1 MPSRLILKAAC
12 LYFFTEIRQKNLNLC
27 DSSKQDLPPIS
38 PLFNTGSDLIAHLL
52 QAAEKDIM
60 EEKGAASHKRA
71 ASFINSMAAVAWLK
85 AGLHFPAANQS
96 LY

>member
-12 LYFFTEIRQKNLNLC
+12 LYFTEIRQKNLNLC
-27 DSSKQDLPPIS
+27 DSNKQDLPQIS
-38 PLFNTGSDLIAHLL
+38 PLFNTGNDLIAHLL

-85 AGLHFPAANQS
+85 ACLHFPAANQS